1 MEGAKR
7 LLMLLGV
14 IAMSGATAACDDDD
28 EPMGPPVS
36 MTALRVVHGAPDAP
50 AVDIYAEGST
60 TPLFT
65 NLAYGEA
72 SEYLE
77 VDAGTYNILVRAAG
91 SGASSEPVFET
102 GDLQLVDGDVITAL
116 AAGLLAS
123 EDPADEF
130 RVLPLLEAFET
141 PASGNARVRVVHA
154 SPDAPAVDIDVGDD
168 GTSEI
173 TDLDRFEDTGAS
185 GVDLPAGT
193 ALSIGIVAGGERVT
207 GFTVPGLTSG
217 SRYFLIASGL
227 VAREDITADDAFKL
241 LAVDQSGSAAF
252 IEQDAGMAMIRAVHA
267 SPDAPAVDVYVE
279 GIPIAAITALEY
291 GVATEYLEVPEGS
304 YNIQLRAHPSTA
316 TDPVAYETGAFD
328 VTANQKITAVAAGFL
343 ESEDAADRFRVLPLV
358 ENFGIPGST
367 RVRIVHA
374 GPDAPTVD
382 LDVGDDGSAE
392 ITGLER
398 FADTGEAGISLPS
411 GEALQIGV
419 VATGGNRLTAFTTPD
434 LPDGGE
440 LFVIATGT
448 TAVPARAVNGFSLLV
463 VPGSGSASFI
473 GQNPV
478 LYALHGGPDA
488 PAVDI
493 YAGDNLLASNLSFGD
508 LSSPIQVP
516 PADFYVLDFFPA
528 GAGNTGEPAAQAF
541 TPDLEAG
548 QQYLAVAAGELT
560 PEDAEQAFTLVAFD
574 EMFDLDTPDAARV
587 RAIHASGDAPPVD
600 VGTVDP
606 GTGDIDQPPV
616 FSNLAF
622 GSASEAVGAEVPAA
636 TLTLGV
642 APTGDP
648 TPVATFDVTTSAGLR
663 TFAVA
668 AGALAAD
675 PGEEAFRLFLV
686 VASENPWIAAE
697 VLPN

>member
-1 MEGAKR
+1 MSTWRR

-14 IAMSGATAACDDDD
+14 AAISGAAAACGDDD
-28 EPMGPPVS
+28 EPLAPPIS
-36 MTALRVVHGAPDAP
+36 NTSIRVVHVSPDAP
-50 AVDIYAEGST
+50 AVDVYAEGVS

-65 NLAYGEA
+65 NLAYGQA
-72 SEYLE
+72 SQYLE
-77 VDAGTYNILVRAAG
+77 VDAGTYNIQIRGAG
-91 SGASSEPVFET
+91 SSATSDPVFET
-102 GDLQLVDGDVITAL
+102 GDLQLVDGDVVTAL

-123 EDPADEF
+123 QDPADEF
-130 RVLPLLEAFET
+130 RVLPLLEAFGT
-141 PASGNARVRVVHA
+141 SASGNARVRVVHA
-154 SPDAPAVDIDVGDD
+154 SPDAPTVDIDVGDD
-168 GTSEI
+168 GSSEI
-173 TDLDRFEDTGAS
+173 TNLERFKDTGAS
-185 GVDLPAGT
+185 GLDLPGGI
-193 ALSIGIVAGGERVT
+193 ALDIGIIADGERVT

-217 SRYFLIASGL
+217 SRYFLIAAGL
-227 VAREDITADDAFKL
+227 VAQENITADDAVKL
-241 LAVDQSGSAAF
+241 LAVDQNGSATF

-279 GIPIAAITALEY
+279 GIPVAAITALEY
-291 GVATEYLEVPEGS
+291 GVATGYLEVPEGT
-304 YNIQLRAHPSTA
+304 YNIQLRAHPSTV
-316 TDPVAYETGAFD
+316 TDPVDYETGPFD
-328 VTANQKITAVAAGFL
+328 VTAGQKVTAVAAGFL
-343 ESEDAADRFRVLPLV
+343 TSEDPTDRFRVLPLV
-358 ENFGIPGST
+358 ENFGTPGSA

-374 GPDAPTVD
+374 GADAPTVD

-398 FADTGEAGISLPS
+398 FADTGEEGVSLPS

-419 VATGGNRLTAFTTPD
+419 IATGGNRLTAFTTPE

-448 TAVPARAVNGFSLLV
+448 VAVPARAVNGFSLLV

-478 LYALHGGPDA
+478 VYALHGGPDA

-493 YAGDNLLASNLSFGD
+493 YAGDNLLAANLSFGD
-508 LSSPIQVP
+508 LSAPIQVP

-528 GAGNTGEPAAQAF
+528 GAGNGGVPAATAF
-541 TPDLEAG
+541 TPQLDRG

-560 PEDAEQAFTLVAFD
+560 SEDTEQAFTLVAFD
-574 EMFDLDTPDAARV
+574 EMFDLNTSSAARV

-600 VGTVDP
+600 IGTVDL
-606 GTGDIDQPPV
+606 GTGDIDAVV
-616 FSNLAF
+616 FSNLSF
-622 GSASEAVGAEVPAA
+622 GAGSEAIGAEVPAA
-636 TLTLGV
+636 ALTLGV
-642 APTGDP
+642 APTNDP
-648 TPVATFDVTTSAGLR
+648 TPVATFDVTTTAGLR

-668 AGALAAD
+668 AGALAPD

-686 VASENPWIAAE
+686 VASENPWVAAE